1 MMVSSEQKVKAV
13 EAYVAAYGA
22 GDLDGVVAVFADDAT
37 VEDPVG
43 STPLV
48 GKAAIRAFMSVGI
61 GMGAR
66 LSLQGPVRCA
76 GDYAAFPFEVT
87 LSIEGRKTRIEV
99 IDIFAFDAA
108 GKVREMRA
116 FFGPDNIGTV

>member
-1 MMVSSEQKVKAV
+1 MTISPGQKINAV
-13 EAYVAAYGA
+13 EAYIAAYGA
-22 GDLDGVVAVFADDAT
+22 GDLDGVVAVFADDAI

-43 STPLV
+43 SKPLV
-48 GKAAIRAFMSVGI
+48 GKEAIRAFMAVGI

-87 LSIEGRKTRIEV
+87 LAIEGRKTRIEV
-99 IDIFAFDAA
+99 IDVFAFDTA

-116 FFGPDNIGTV
+116 FFGPDNFGTI